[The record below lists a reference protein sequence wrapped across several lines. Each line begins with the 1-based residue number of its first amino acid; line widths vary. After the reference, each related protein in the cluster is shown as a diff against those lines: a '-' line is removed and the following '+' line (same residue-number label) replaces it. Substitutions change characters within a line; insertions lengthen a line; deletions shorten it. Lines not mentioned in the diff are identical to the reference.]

1 MSHINW
7 DATLHFDPH
16 DPLNAFAT
24 HGIPVPTYGNYGG
37 AGYTAGQFGVRTPE
51 PSQLTPETQPVDQ
64 LDQLFY
70 QHDLVHQH
78 LRDGTATF
86 SDVVT
91 ADIILI
97 LGMAALDYTDPGNP
111 NYDPEAGLYE
121 GLSTFA
127 TVLKLETELKSV
139 GSDITQLPNYSAI
152 VSDTQEAFVN
162 FTAGL
167 AEAPSEARTLH
178 AALPLFEHHFHDLLI

>member
-1 MSHINW
+1 
-7 DATLHFDPH
+7 
-16 DPLNAFAT
+16 
-24 HGIPVPTYGNYGG
+24 
-37 AGYTAGQFGVRTPE
+37 
-51 PSQLTPETQPVDQ
+51 
-64 LDQLFY
+64 
-70 QHDLVHQH
+70 VHQH

-91 ADIILI
+91 ADITLI
-97 LGMAALDYTDPGNP
+97 FGMAALDYTDPGKP

-167 AEAPSEARTLH
+167 TEAPSEARTLH
-178 AALPLFEHHFHDLLI
+178 AALPLFEHHFHDLLV